1 MNMQALDTRLFFAIN
16 QGTENRF
23 FDILM
28 PALTERGY
36 FLFLPYIV
44 YLLYKGSSVKNSG
57 DRSYL
62 IPALWTLFIAACA
75 FPLADWIGNM
85 IKHGV
90 ARIRPC
96 HVLEGIRL
104 LVGCTKS
111 YSMPSNHAVT
121 SFAFATPLFYLAREY
136 VPFVWRLY
144 PLIIASAVSFSRV
157 YVGVHYP
164 SDVIAGA
171 LLGATV
177 AILLIILYKR
187 IMVRTSSG

>member
-1 MNMQALDTRLFFAIN
+1 MNLQALDVKLFFLIN
-16 QGTENRF
+16 HGTTNGW

-57 DRSYL
+57 GRSYL
-62 IPALWTLFIAACA
+62 IPALWTLFIAACS
-75 FPLADWIGNM
+75 FPLADWIGNI
-85 IKHGV
+85 IKHSV
-90 ARIRPC
+90 TRIRPC
-96 HVLEGIRL
+96 HILEGINL
-104 LVGCTKS
+104 LVGCTQS

-121 SFAFATPLFYLAREY
+121 SFAFAVPLFFLTKDYMPLRWRVYPIALA
-136 VPFVWRLY
+136 
-144 PLIIASAVSFSRV
+144 AAVAFSRV

-171 LLGATV
+171 LLGLTV
-177 AILLIILYKR
+177 AMLLSMAYKSLFKF
-187 IMVRTSSG
+187 TLK